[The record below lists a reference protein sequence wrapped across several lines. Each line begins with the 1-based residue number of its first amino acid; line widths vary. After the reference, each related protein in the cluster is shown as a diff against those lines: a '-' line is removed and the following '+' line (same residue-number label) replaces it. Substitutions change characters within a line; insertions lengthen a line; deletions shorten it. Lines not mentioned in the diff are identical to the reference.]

1 MLKYLITSFPPSY
14 LVLYT
19 RVISVLFFSF
29 QVKFILLKD
38 DSLLYSF
45 DDTFTGSK
53 KRESNLLLRDN
64 RRWEIG
70 GRLIN
75 WRRAI
80 TVIYRGGGGKST
92 DAERRTGYLAC

>member
-1 MLKYLITSFPPSY
+1 MKNMLKYSITSLY

-19 RVISVLFFSF
+19 DDGSSSFFF
-29 QVKFILLKD
+29 QVKFILLED
-38 DSLLYSF
+38 DFLHAAVVRR
-45 DDTFTGSK
+45 SK

-80 TVIYRGGGGKST
+80 TVIYRVAEEERARMRKGGRAT
-92 DAERRTGYLAC
+92 